1 MSGIDESKKTSEDDC
16 GAGRCDW
23 GKPFSLS
30 TNILILFTTDLH
42 II

>member
-23 GKPFSLS
+23 GKSIACYQLVDHHPYPLY
-30 TNILILFTTDLH
+30 D
-42 II
+42 